1 MTFKTKIFLWF
12 LVATAILIF
21 DVTFVYKSFIRLADT
36 KKALIETNTTIDR
49 LSDVISSLKDVQ
61 SSQRGYIITGTKDYL
76 SPYTL
81 ALPKIVSDFAELDII
96 FANHPEQQKNLQTLK
111 KEVNNRIALADEIIA
126 TYDTRGQEAAFA
138 IVRKGI
144 GKKEMDEIRHLINE
158 MISTERFRL
167 QNRRNI
173 TDEALQSTFYIS
185 GAGLAACFVIMGFVF
200 YQIARENRLRGQTE
214 DTLKHALSE
223 MQTLSDENRNISHMA
238 EYLQSCQTP
247 DEAYKILED
256 LMPSLFPASSGRIST
271 FNNSRNLIEST
282 LTWGGNAH
290 RNAGEFMPQECWAL
304 RRGQPHIYRRGG
316 TEPICTH
323 ISESSAS
330 SLCLPMQAHGETI
343 GLLHMASDD
352 ETAPLHG
359 ERPQRLAKRISEQ
372 ASLAISNLK
381 LQNKL
386 LVQSTH
392 DPLTRLF
399 NRRYLETTLERE
411 ISRAKRS
418 GQPLCVM
425 VLDID
430 HFKKF
435 NDTRGH
441 DAGDALLVHFAKMLQ
456 AKTRKEDIVCRYGG
470 EEFVI
475 VLPGASPDIGLMLAE
490 KLCAA
495 TREMDVMFNGVSL
508 GMITVSI
515 GIASYPQHGESQED
529 LISRADAALY
539 MAKHGGRNQALLAA

>member
-1 MTFKTKIFLWF
+1 
-12 LVATAILIF
+12 
-21 DVTFVYKSFIRLADT
+21 D
-36 KKALIETNTTIDR
+36 
-49 LSDVISSLKDVQ
+49 
-61 SSQRGYIITGTKDYL
+61 TGTKDYL

-96 FANHPEQQKNLQTLK
+96 FTNHPEQQKNLQTLK

-126 TYDTRGQEAAFA
+126 TYDTHGQEAAFA
-138 IVRKGI
+138 LVRKGV

-256 LMPSLFPASSGRIST
+256 LMPALFPASSGRIST

-282 LTWGGNAH
+282 LTWGGNAD

-352 ETAPLHG
+352 ETAPLHA

-441 DAGDALLVHFAKMLQ
+441 DAGDALLVHFAKLLQ

-470 EEFVI
+470 EEFVV